1 LGLPP
6 EDFDRDPVACLARLR
21 DEYGDVCAFATGK
34 VLLSRPEW
42 THWALARSN
51 GATVNQQLEEPRQFQ
66 RPDLIRDHVETWM
79 AARRTA
85 QWHRLGRDVAERT
98 APVIRRSLRDF
109 MDASGDSPANLTDCQ
124 LAALDAAG
132 SVFIRDLKGPLR
144 SALIAA
150 ADALQKGAMASF
162 TLPYWLSARTRHRLR
177 ANTVFIEALIAHV
190 RARRASKDPDEQP
203 SDMLDLLLD
212 ARDDD
217 RPAFTDLEVAQTLS
231 INLGNLYTVGGTGLA
246 WLLTAHAAH
255 DLAKPG
261 AVAREDWNRSVV
273 KETLRVYPAVALM
286 SRILVEDTSFG
297 DMTVPAGHSVQ
308 LSPLLLHTDPRWWRE
323 DPSRFDPARWL
334 ADEVHDPHAY
344 LPYGAGPRICTGVH
358 LSNAVLET
366 AADLLADRVVTGKSG
381 LPRRRWGAVTQPRK
395 LRLRIGAGTE
405 AG

>member
-1 LGLPP
+1 MGLPP
-6 EDFDRDPVACLARLR
+6 KDFDRDPVACLARLR

-51 GATVNQQLEEPRQFQ
+51 GATVAQQIEEPRQFQ

-98 APVIRRSLRDF
+98 APVIRLRLRDF
-109 MDASGDSPANLTDCQ
+109 MDASGDSPASLADCQ
-124 LAALDAAG
+124 LAVLDAAG
-132 SVFIRDLKGPLR
+132 SVFVRDLEGSLR

-162 TLPYWLSARTRHRLR
+162 TLPYWLSPRTRRRLR
-177 ANTVFIEALIAHV
+177 CNTVWIEALVAHV
-190 RARRASKDPDEQP
+190 GARRTSRDAAEPP
-203 SDMLDLLLD
+203 SDLLDLLLD
-212 ARDDD
+212 ARDGD
-217 RPAFTDLEVAQTLS
+217 RPAFSDLAVAQALS

-246 WLLTAHAAH
+246 WLLTAYGEH
-255 DLAKPG
+255 DIVRPEAVG
-261 AVAREDWNRSVV
+261 AEDWARVVV
-273 KETLRVYPAVALM
+273 KETLRLYPSVSLT
-286 SRILVEDTSFG
+286 SRTLSEDAEFG
-297 DMTVPAGHSVQ
+297 DVTVPAGDSVF

-334 ADEVHDPHAY
+334 AEEVHDPHAY

-358 LSNAVLET
+358 ISNAVLEA
-366 AADLLADRVVTGKSG
+366 AADLLADRAVTGYSG
-381 LPRRRWGAVTQPRK
+381 LPKRRWGSITQPK
-395 LRLRIGAGTE
+395 RLRVRIGRGT
-405 AG
+405 GSS